1 MKTTSIL
8 LSLIAASALSFGCN
22 KSKDEKKA
30 EPETA
35 GKTTGTEPTPPEPAA
50 AADAAPAAGK
60 EVPTEQDFE
69 EKAASEVNK
78 DNVESEVE
86 KMEKELASESGA
98 AAAGGDKAPAGGDK
112 APAGGDKAPPAG
124 ENK

>member
-86 KMEKELASESGA
+86 KMEKEIGA
-98 AAAGGDKAPAGGDK
+98 QTGPAGGGAAPAGDDK
-112 APAGGDKAPPAG
+112 AGGETGGAK
-124 ENK
+124 K